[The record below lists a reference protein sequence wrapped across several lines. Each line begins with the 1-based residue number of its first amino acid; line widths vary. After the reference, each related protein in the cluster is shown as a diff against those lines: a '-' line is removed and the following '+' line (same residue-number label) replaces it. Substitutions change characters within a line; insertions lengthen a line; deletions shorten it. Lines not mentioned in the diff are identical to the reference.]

1 MKKVIGTMFNF
12 GTIAGTIAG
21 ILVLTIAS
29 FSWAKV
35 ADFHSLITEN
45 ISAQNELHGEVRK
58 QMKVTQENLNP
69 GPASTMVV
77 ESDQTQINS
86 PTSKK
91 MLRYRKETASKNQS
105 QKKQMDRISQEF
117 NDAST
122 SF

>member
-1 MKKVIGTMFNF
+1 MKKVTDTMFNF

-21 ILVLTIAS
+21 VLVLTFAS
-29 FSWAKV
+29 LSWAKV

-58 QMKVTQENLNP
+58 QMKVTQDSLNP
-69 GPASTMVV
+69 GPAATMVV

-91 MLRYRKETASKNQS
+91 MLRYRKETAAKTVSP
-105 QKKQMDRISQEF
+105 KKQMDRLSQEF

>member
-1 MKKVIGTMFNF
+1 MKKFFETMLSF
-12 GTIAGTIAG
+12 GTIAGTVTAVV
-21 ILVLTIAS
+21 ILTVAS

-35 ADFHSLITEN
+35 SDFHSLINDN

-58 QMKVTQENLNP
+58 QMKATRESLNP

-91 MLRYRKETASKNQS
+91 MLRYKKETASRGVS
-105 QKKQMDRISQEF
+105 QKKQMDRLSQEF
-117 NDAST
+117 NDASS

>member
-1 MKKVIGTMFNF
+1 MKKVIGTMFSF
-12 GTIAGTIAG
+12 GTVAGTIAG

-58 QMKVTQENLNP
+58 QMKVTQESLNP
-69 GPASTMVV
+69 GPASSMVV
-77 ESDQTQINS
+77 ESDQTQINA

-91 MLRYRKETASKNQS
+91 MLRFRKETASKNPS
-105 QKKQMDRISQEF
+105 QKKQMDRLSQEF